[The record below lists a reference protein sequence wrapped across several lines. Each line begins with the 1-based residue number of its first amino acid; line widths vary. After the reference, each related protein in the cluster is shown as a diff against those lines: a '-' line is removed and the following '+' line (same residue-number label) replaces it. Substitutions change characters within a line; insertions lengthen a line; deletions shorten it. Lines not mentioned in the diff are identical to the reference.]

1 MVVARIRR
9 RAGSYLPFI
18 VFAVLAVIA
27 GKLGQSFG
35 QILTIFAVLVW
46 AVVGLVFVYMVLFRN
61 VKLTLWSD
69 EAESGELVTAPAEEV
84 SELYVPE
91 AEPVVREV
99 PRQG

>member
-18 VFAVLAVIA
+18 IFAALAWIA
-27 GKLGQSFG
+27 MKLGQTFG
-35 QILTIFAVLVW
+35 QVLTIFAVLVW

-61 VKLTLWSD
+61 VKITLWSD
-69 EAESGELVTAPAEEV
+69 EAESGELVTAPTEEV
-84 SELYVPE
+84 TELYVPE
-91 AEPVVREV
+91 AETPVHEV